1 MLRLEGFRNERDA
14 IRQLELL
21 VQERSRDQLAE
32 ARREVDKQANWA
44 AEVRE
49 CLERADA
56 DGIAR
61 SVLLGPD
68 GKLVDPDEQPGD
80 DEVVDTRVLIYRLQV
95 RPRRLGPTT
104 SATNPHPRHSSPNSQ
119 P

>member
-61 SVLLGPD
+61 GVLLGPD